1 MVCKKFVLLYK
12 ITGELIVNL
21 KNTVRKNT
29 VRCSRIQIGSVEKTG
44 SKMGRAKQGRLPPA
58 QRESSEFGHV
68 FLVPLCFSIL

>member
-21 KNTVRKNT
+21 KNT

-44 SKMGRAKQGRLPPA
+44 SKMGRAKQGRFPPA

>member
-21 KNTVRKNT
+21 KNTVR
-29 VRCSRIQIGSVEKTG
+29 CSRIQIRSVEKTG

>member
-12 ITGELIVNL
+12 TTGELTVNL
-21 KNTVRKNT
+21 KNT
-29 VRCSRIQIGSVEKTG
+29 VRCSRIQIHSVEKTG

-68 FLVPLCFSIL
+68 FLVPLCCSIL